1 MSSKIIRLSVVLLS
15 LLALATPSPVMS
27 LAAETPPAGPF
38 VSTEVS
44 LGSLLIGESASVSV
58 KLNNIPVEGYK
69 SAEFICTYDG
79 TLIEKSNIAV
89 TDLFGAEPLTVI
101 HDPQQGVFIV
111 AIAGT
116 NSNRAITNGTAFT
129 FSAKALQAG
138 QSAVQCAARVSRGD
152 NLAIDL
158 PAVGTVL
165 TIQQSTVSP
174 TPFAPAT
181 ATPDGHEHPT
191 PVGTAVESPTT
202 VPAGSLSGQLLASKP
217 VTVRLLDANQM
228 EVASIVTNPDGTFV
242 MTPPPGDY
250 TLIAK
255 ASGFLSYQGAFTIA
269 NGDETVF
276 PAETM
281 LAGDVDG
288 NDVIDQFDA
297 LTIGMSYSSSTPEA
311 ADLNDDGIIDFLDLE
326 LLAENYR
333 QTGPTTGSPSFLSY
347 LRKRPTPIWWPTR
360 RPTKIVV
367 APSATPLP
375 QQTLV
380 APTATLPPQQTVIA
394 PTSTSVPVA
403 TNSPIPLPTQTV
415 MSPSNSMQ
423 AWHAPGA
430 HDGLNPHEHGDKPPA
445 WADNFS
451 IANFGHPVIFGG
463 DERSSDTENTMKH
476 QAFKGVA
483 YRVNGGSSCPVDV
496 YFRYHAASNPM
507 DRAFAFH
514 SYELYML
521 DCKGGTSLRQG
532 VYWVGYPEFRS
543 QRMSR
548 YNEQPGT
555 IMPDGSTAPGRDQF
569 ILSSPDNRDWSGL
582 NGILQT
588 RCEQWYAFAGPHG
601 GEFSITIC
609 EATTRFKYDEHLT
622 KYHDMAT
629 WDLTGATGLGRR
641 FEISLYGP
649 NSPVPTNQPAGW
661 FCAQKA
667 PVEDK
672 VEGPT
677 HRPRWPLITTGINS
691 PAGCPAGYLPQ
702 FTAPSFPDTGINFRI
717 GNTIEK
723 SFPGSGIVTVPN

>member
-1 MSSKIIRLSVVLLS
+1 MLSKIIKISIVLLS
-15 LLALATPSPVMS
+15 LLALAAPSPARS
-27 LAAETPPAGPF
+27 QAAETPPPGAF

-44 LGSLLIGESASVSV
+44 PASLPIGETASVNI
-58 KLNNIPVEGYK
+58 KLNNLPAEGYK
-69 SAEFICTYDG
+69 SAEFTCTYDG
-79 TLIEKSNIAV
+79 TLLEKSNIVV
-89 TDLFGAEPLTVI
+89 TELFGPEPVTAV
-101 HDPQQGVFIV
+101 HDPHQGIFIV
-111 AIAGT
+111 AIAGA
-116 NSNRAITNGTAFT
+116 NSNRALTSGTAFT
-129 FSAKALQAG
+129 FSAKGLQAG
-138 QSAVQCAARVSRGD
+138 QSGVQCTARVSQGD

-158 PAVGTVL
+158 PSVGTAL
-165 TIQQSTVSP
+165 TILQSAASP
-174 TPFAPAT
+174 TPFVPAT

-191 PVGTAVESPTT
+191 PVGTALESPTPL
-202 VPAGSLSGQLLASKP
+202 PASSLSGQFLARKP
-217 VTVRLLDANQM
+217 VTVRLLDANQV
-228 EVASIVTNPDGTFV
+228 EITSVLANPDGTFD

-250 TLIAK
+250 TLVAT
-255 ASGFLSYQGAFTIA
+255 ASGFLSYQGTFTITDG
-269 NGDETVF
+269 NQTVF
-276 PAETM
+276 PPESL

-297 LTIGMSYSSSTPEA
+297 LTIGMSYTSSTPEA
-311 ADLNDDGIIDFLDLE
+311 ADLNDDAFIDFLDLE

-333 QTGPTTGSPSFLSY
+333 ETGPTTGTPSSLSY
-347 LRKRPTPIWWPTR
+347 LRKKPTPIWWPTR
-360 RPTKIVV
+360 RPTKAVI
-367 APSATPLP
+367 TPTASSSPTPGP
-375 QQTLV
+375 QQTAI
-380 APTATLPPQQTVIA
+380 APTATG
-394 PTSTSVPVA
+394 SPVA
-403 TNSPIPLPTQTV
+403 TNSPIPNPTQT
-415 MSPSNSMQ
+415 MLPPSNSMQ
-423 AWHAPGA
+423 LWHAPGS
-430 HDGLNPHEHGDKPPA
+430 HDGLNPHEHGDQPPA
-445 WADNFS
+445 WADEFS
-451 IANFGHPVIFGG
+451 IANFGHPVMFGG
-463 DERSSDTENTMKH
+463 DERSSDTENVMKH

-521 DCKGGTSLRQG
+521 DCQGGKSFRQG

-555 IMPDGSTAPGRDQF
+555 LLPDGSTAPGRDQF
-569 ILSSPDNRDWSGL
+569 ILSSPDNRDWFGL

-609 EATTRFKYDEHLT
+609 QATTRFSYDEHLT
-622 KYHDMAT
+622 NYHDMST
-629 WDLTGATGLGRR
+629 WDLTGSTGLGRR

-677 HRPRWPLITTGINS
+677 HRPSWPLLTNGING
-691 PAGCPAGYLPQ
+691 PTGCPAGYLPQ
-702 FTAPSFPDTGINFRI
+702 FTAPTFPNTGINFSI
-717 GNTIEK
+717 GNTLDTK
-723 SFPGSGIVTVPN
+723 TFPGAGIVTVPN